1 MNSKLFDTI
10 HYRVKT
16 IGRGGPPEDEID
28 LPPRATMVHESCR
41 PAKLDWSWT
50 KQDDR
55 VAAENNQQL
64 VISKTEN
71 GYVVAKQPMRE
82 P

>member
-1 MNSKLFDTI
+1 
-10 HYRVKT
+10 
-16 IGRGGPPEDEID
+16 
-28 LPPRATMVHESCR
+28 MVHESCR

-55 VAAENNQQL
+55 VAAENNQQF